1 VQGLELH
8 SLAGGGCQARL
19 GLLVVAELQ
28 QLVRHVAVGLLLGEY
43 LCVDRRGVWVGN
55 AAVALVQ
62 VAVQFPVLARVALV
76 G

>member
-1 VQGLELH
+1 MQGLELH

-28 QLVRHVAVGLLLGEY
+28 QLVCHVAVGLLLGEY
-43 LCVDRRGVWVGN
+43 LCVDSRIAWVGN
-55 AAVALVQ
+55 AAAALVQ
-62 VAVQFPVLARVALV
+62 VAVEFPVLGRVALV